1 MALRF
6 ETRDE
11 FWNPQTHQKQ
21 LAEALIK
28 ATTQQLFRKAL
39 LQPPIQAPLPDEKLC
54 VATICTDSTDTLRA
68 TFYSE
73 ITITATVLPKGPAH
87 VQLFLHFPENFTLLC
102 DQDEHPTNLI
112 TTWGDPIPTPRR
124 TEQFQPSS
132 LSFTTSAEYFQHKI
146 AESDNLDF
154 FYPNDKGNLGF
165 IKPRKS
171 RLAFQSTT
179 RNPST
184 SQHTREC
191 NIHIHHPQQSK
202 KKIYTNTPDHS

>member
-6 ETRDE
+6 ETRDK

-54 VATICTDSTDTLRA
+54 VATICTDSTDTLIA

-87 VQLFLHFPENFTLLC
+87 VQLFLHFPENLALLC
-102 DQDEHPTNLI
+102 DQDEHPANLI

-146 AESDNLDF
+146 AESDNFEF
-154 FYPNDKGNLGF
+154 FYPNDKGNPG
-165 IKPRKS
+165 S
-171 RLAFQSTT
+171 
-179 RNPST
+179 
-184 SQHTREC
+184 
-191 NIHIHHPQQSK
+191 
-202 KKIYTNTPDHS
+202 